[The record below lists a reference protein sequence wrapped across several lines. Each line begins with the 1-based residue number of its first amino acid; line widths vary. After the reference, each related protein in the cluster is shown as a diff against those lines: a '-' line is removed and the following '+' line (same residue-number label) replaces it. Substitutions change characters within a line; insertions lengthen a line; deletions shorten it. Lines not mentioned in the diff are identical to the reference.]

1 MANLAPEFP
10 DELPGIT
17 PFEFF
22 ALAISEANKYQ
33 DTGLDPRNPNP
44 KNKLGNISYQDLG
57 PYISP
62 APKHCEYIEYFIHR
76 DLPPKD
82 SIPKNNDKII
92 IGIERKDFGKG
103 IIGPPNGILR
113 YEIKSTMIRYG
124 YPEIT
129 LNFNLFNG
137 GEIVGSHITTCFSI
151 DHPKLSKIIGKE
163 HIHSLNSGKNFP
175 HLKRARLEDVV
186 PLFFK
191 EIHKRIREYD
201 AKQREYYTK
210 RKSKEQKAK

>member
-1 MANLAPEFP
+1 MDNLPQKFP
-10 DELPGIT
+10 GELPEIT
-17 PFEFF
+17 SLEFF

-33 DTGLDPRNPNP
+33 DTGLYPGNPNP
-44 KNKLGNISYQDLG
+44 KYKWGNISYQDLG
-57 PYISP
+57 KYISP
-62 APKHCEYIEYFIHR
+62 TPKHCEYLEYFIHR

-82 SIPKNNDKII
+82 NIPKNNDKII

-103 IIGPPNGILR
+103 IIGPPKGILR
-113 YEIKSTMIRYG
+113 YEIKSIMIRYK

-137 GEIVGSHITTCFSI
+137 GEIVGSHITTCFSL
-151 DHPKLSKIIGKE
+151 DHPKLSKIISNE

-191 EIHKRIREYD
+191 EIHKHIREFD
-201 AKQREYYTK
+201 AKQREHYIK
-210 RKSKEQKAK
+210 NK